1 MWNSF
6 GYNKRHPEQ
15 YHNQNSC
22 WVWKTTNTTF
32 TTNNN
37 LHATRATILLQGKQQ
52 NTTLRLERASLLSWR
67 NCSISW
73 YPFSSWHNL
82 NKLSSDHDLPRSV
95 VTCCKGCSSY
105 FPMCPRR
112 ANIHHISKH
121 SATFFGPLNDPNPQ
135 IHSEIGD
142 YNPQIIYKIGDYNPQ
157 IHSKFGELEK

>member
-1 MWNSF
+1 MRKTELARVLPWRERVPWNGTYTLRVS
-6 GYNKRHPEQ
+6 
-15 YHNQNSC
+15 
-22 WVWKTTNTTF
+22 
-32 TTNNN
+32 
-37 LHATRATILLQGKQQ
+37 TILLQGKQQ

-121 SATFFGPLNDPNPQ
+121 SATFFGPLNEPNPQ